1 MPKKAITE
9 SDVID
14 IDSYIKDRDSI
25 KKKIKEYDTD
35 LCKNL
40 LSRGV
45 DKIEDFKKIQ
55 GMSEG
60 LNRALEIIDETTQK
74 YKEGDI
80 DD

>member
-1 MPKKAITE
+1 ME
-9 SDVID
+9 RLVIA
-14 IDSYIKDRDSI
+14 I

-35 LCKNL
+35 LGKNL
-40 LSRGV
+40 LSRSV

-55 GMSEG
+55 RISEG
-60 LNRALEIIDETTQK
+60 LNKALEIIDETTQK

>member
-1 MPKKAITE
+1 MEFFDRKQE
-9 SDVID
+9 VVD
-14 IDSYIKDRDSI
+14 IKLTQYG
-25 KKKIKEYDTD
+25 
-35 LCKNL
+35 KNL

>member
-1 MPKKAITE
+1 ME
-9 SDVID
+9 RLVIA
-14 IDSYIKDRDSI
+14 I

-35 LCKNL
+35 LGKNL
-40 LSRGV
+40 LSRSV